1 MLTSM
6 YDCRKLK
13 EDAVPTVAF
22 ADFART
28 NDNQGTLQ
36 YYLTAAFGQ
45 VYAQQNVM
53 LPFTGRLAAA
63 LICLSRFLIRLG
75 MTNKITTVSGSNK
88 RAH

>member
-36 YYLTAAFGQ
+36 YYMTAAFGQ

-53 LPFTGRLAAA
+53 LPFTGRSAAVS
-63 LICLSRFLIRLG
+63 ICLP
-75 MTNKITTVSGSNK
+75 
-88 RAH
+88 RATSAMFTHKTWHDKQDHS